1 MGKIYTPQ
9 EVADR
14 LQIKKTTVYEFIKRG
29 ELKATKI
36 GRQIRVSQEQ
46 LDLYLKGSSRQDMRT
61 NVEEPLPPVTDIPRF
76 TAVSGGQQTD
86 YLLNTS
92 GLIISSQESRVVEL
106 LRSHLSK
113 EKGNLPILHSYM
125 NDYNSLYSL
134 YYEKTHLALTCFL
147 SNEKE
152 GGRKQIQNLMP
163 GKEIAVL
170 SVCSLSWGFY
180 VKKGNPLKFR
190 SIHDLIRPEIRFLN
204 RELGSGLRMYLDYSL
219 LDKKIKRAS
228 IIGYENDCLS
238 HISAAN
244 AVASGAADISKG
256 DISLLA
262 SYPQLES
269 IPFAH
274 AYLDFVFLKTD
285 LEHPAFQS
293 IYHAVNSEDF
303 KNGLLHFEGY
313 DTKRTGNLSILN
325 G

>member
-1 MGKIYTPQ
+1 MEKIYTPQ

-14 LQIKKTTVYEFIKRG
+14 LQIKKATVYELIKRG

-46 LDLYLKGSSRQDMRT
+46 LDVYLKGSPRQDT
-61 NVEEPLPPVTDIPRF
+61 STIVEEFLPPVTDIPRF
-76 TAVSGGQQTD
+76 TAISGGQQTD

-106 LRSHLSK
+106 LRSHLSNDQ
-113 EKGNLPILHSYM
+113 GNIPILHSYM

-134 YYEKTHLALTCFL
+134 YYEKTHLALTCFF

-152 GGRKQIQNLMP
+152 GNRKQIKNLMP

-170 SVCSLSWGFY
+170 SICRLSWGFY

-190 SIHDLIRPEIRFLN
+190 SIQDLIHPEIRFLN
-204 RELGSGLRMYLDYSL
+204 RELGSGLRMYLDSSL
-219 LDKKIKRAS
+219 LEEKIKKSAIR
-228 IIGYENDCLS
+228 GYENDCLS
-238 HISAAN
+238 HMSAAN
-244 AVASGAADISKG
+244 AVASGAADISIG

-274 AYLDFVFLKTD
+274 AYLDFVFLKSH

-293 IYHAVNSEDF
+293 IYHVVNSEEF
-303 KNGLLHFEGY
+303 KSGLLHFEGY
-313 DTKRTGNLSILN
+313 NTKNTGNLIMID

>member
-1 MGKIYTPQ
+1 MEKIYTPQ

-14 LQIKKTTVYEFIKRG
+14 LQIKKATVYELIKRG

-46 LDLYLKGSSRQDMRT
+46 LDVYLKGSTGQDIST
-61 NVEEPLPPVTDIPRF
+61 IVEEPLPPVTDIPRF

-113 EKGNLPILHSYM
+113 NQGNLPILHSYM

-134 YYEKTHLALTCFL
+134 YYEKTHLALTCFF
-147 SNEKE
+147 SQEKE
-152 GGRKQIQNLMP
+152 EAEKQIKNLMP

-170 SVCSLSWGFY
+170 SVCDLSWGFY
-180 VKKGNPLKFR
+180 VKKGNPLNFR

-204 RELGSGLRMYLDYSL
+204 RELGSGLRMCLDSAL
-219 LDKKIKRAS
+219 LNEKINKSAIR
-228 IIGYENDCLS
+228 GYENDCLS
-238 HISAAN
+238 HMSAAN
-244 AVASGAADISKG
+244 AVASDAADISIG

-274 AYLDFVFLKTD
+274 ASLNFVFLKSD
-285 LEHPAFQS
+285 LDHPGFQS
-293 IYHAVNSEDF
+293 IYHGVNSEDF

-313 DTKRTGNLSILN
+313 DIKNTGSLIRIN